1 MTIHMQT
8 DSVINSRE
16 FHFSSLKKWH
26 QRPIQIL
33 TLSLLWEKKKKVS
46 FAPKIILSSIGLLPY
61 IKNLCST

>member
-33 TLSLLWEKKKKVS
+33 PLSLLYTKNY
-46 FAPKIILSSIGLLPY
+46 PKLYRFTPLY
-61 IKNLCST
+61 